1 MKNKAT
7 AVIDIDG
14 CIADFESAF
23 CDAFGSD
30 NRHLYKLE
38 DRYPHLHPD
47 LIAEWVNSED
57 NYLNLSPIFGGLLL
71 IQQLKQHGF
80 DVVLMTSRGK
90 HLQAV
95 TEAWLKLYHIE
106 PKALIFETHKAEA
119 ILEEN
124 ETCEVVF
131 GKAPVTLFVDDSVSQ
146 LEQVKK
152 LNPSV
157 TCLAWGQ
164 PWNYGYF
171 PRLRYN
177 DTDQVYRIEA
187 SIRLGQWK
195 EMWSK

>member
-1 MKNKAT
+1 MNKNRAT

-23 CDAFGSD
+23 CEAFGSD

-57 NYLNLSPIFGGLLL
+57 NYLNLRPIFGGLLL
-71 IQQLKQHGF
+71 IQQLKQRGF
-80 DVVLMTSRGK
+80 DVVLMTSRGE
-90 HLQAV
+90 HLEAV

-106 PKALIFETHKAEA
+106 PTHLIFQTNKAGH
-119 ILEEN
+119 IRDWN
-124 ETCEVVF
+124 DGWVT
-131 GKAPVTLFVDDSVSQ
+131 PPITLFVDDSVSQ

-157 TCLAWGQ
+157 TCLAWEQ
-164 PWNYGYF
+164 PWNMDWI

-177 DTDQVYRIEA
+177 DKDQVYRIEA
-187 SIRLGQWK
+187 SIEKGKWRNLWDK
-195 EMWSK
+195 